1 MSDKTKAELKEQ
13 IKIMNHNY
21 QTIKEM
27 HDRGYRYSV
36 SEIEKLKQE
45 LETTRKALDK
55 SEHCCTEWEKQA
67 LDYKAENIKLSKV
80 LDYAIG
86 VLHCIKEQCLDYA
99 ADYMDL
105 ADKALEQIESITK
118 GGKDE

>member
-1 MSDKTKAELKEQ
+1 MSEKTKAELKEQ

-45 LETTRKALDK
+45 LETVRKALDVAVEELTK
-55 SEHCCTEWEKQA
+55 IKTAAESVGIGFFMTAGISA
-67 LDYKAENIKLSKV
+67 LAKINEI
-80 LDYAIG
+80 
-86 VLHCIKEQCLDYA
+86 
-99 ADYMDL
+99 
-105 ADKALEQIESITK
+105 K
-118 GGKDE
+118 GGKDEL

>member
-1 MSDKTKAELKEQ
+1 MYCCDNPKCS
-13 IKIMNHNY
+13 
-21 QTIKEM
+21 
-27 HDRGYRYSV
+27 RGGVATESAW
-36 SEIEKLKQE
+36 QE
-45 LETTRKALDK
+45 LITTRKALDD

-86 VLHCIKEQCLDYA
+86 VLHCIREQCLDYA

-118 GGKDE
+118 GGDNE